1 VPTRE
6 FDLNIERLLENWT
19 VAHGLRELIAN
30 ALDEAALTG
39 TAEPEIAK
47 LDDGTWHIRDF
58 GRGLRYEHLTQ
69 KENGEKLANPEKV
82 VGKFGVGLKD
92 ALATFD
98 RRGVGVRIRSRFG
111 DITTAKQ
118 HKHGFGDVTTL
129 HAIIDEP
136 SEPDLVGTDVA
147 LSGVGDDDID
157 EAKSLFR
164 HYAGDE
170 VLEETPFG
178 VVLARPK
185 SAARIYVNGLSV
197 AEESNY
203 LFSYDITSPTKALR
217 AALNRERSNVGRTA
231 YTDRVKAIVLAATS
245 EAVASALAEDLS
257 KFETGRWHDEVQLVD
272 VGVHACQVL
281 NASGKVIFLT
291 PPELN
296 SARDFV
302 DRAKDDGYRVVVVP
316 QNIRRKLAGLVDI
329 TGAPIVDLER
339 YKAQWNE
346 SFVFSFVEPADLTP
360 DERAVFALTERILA
374 LRGGRPPKIRNILI
388 SETMRLGAS
397 GYSEASGIWEPKEGR
412 IVIKRDELRSVEAYG
427 GTLLHEVAH
436 ASSGAPDIS
445 AGFEDALTLE
455 TGRVVNEAITPDDS
469 A

>member
-1 VPTRE
+1 MRRRE
-6 FDLNIERLLENWT
+6 FDLNIERVLENWT
-19 VAHGLRELIAN
+19 VAHAIRELIAN

-39 TAEPEIAK
+39 TGESEIAK
-47 LDDGTWHIRDF
+47 DAEGRWHIRDF

-69 KENGEKLANPEKV
+69 NENREKLDNPEKV

-98 RRGVGVRIRSRFG
+98 RHGIGVLIRSRFG

-118 HKHGFGDVTTL
+118 AKHGFSDVTTL
-129 HAIIDEP
+129 HAVIDDP
-136 SEPDLVGTDVA
+136 SDPDMDGTDVA
-147 LSGVGDDDID
+147 LSGVTDGDV
-157 EAKSLFR
+157 EAAKSLFR

-170 VLEETPFG
+170 VLEETQFG

-185 SAARIYVNGLSV
+185 WAARIYVNGLRV
-197 AEESNY
+197 AEERNY

-245 EAVASALAEDLS
+245 ERVAIALADDLS

-281 NASGKVIFLT
+281 NATGKVIFLT
-291 PPELN
+291 PQELN

-302 DRAKDDGYRVVVVP
+302 DRARDDGYRVVVVP
-316 QNIRRKLAGLVDI
+316 QNIRRKLKDAVDV
-329 TGAPIVDLER
+329 TGQPIVDLER

-346 SFVFSFVEPADLTP
+346 SFQFSFVEPGELTA
-360 DERAVFALTERILA
+360 DERAIFDLADPILA
-374 LRGGRPPKIRNILI
+374 LRGGRPARVREILI
-388 SETMRLGAS
+388 STTMRIGAS
-397 GYSEASGIWEPKEGR
+397 GYAEAAGLWEPKEAR
-412 IVIKRDELRSVEAYG
+412 IIIKRDQLGSLEAFA
-427 GTLLHEVAH
+427 GTLLHEIAH
-436 ASSGAPDIS
+436 AVSGTPDIS
-445 AGFEDALTLE
+445 AGFEDALTGE
-455 TGRVVNEAITPDDS
+455 TGRVAHQALDPS
-469 A
+469 

>member
-1 VPTRE
+1 VTPRRE
-6 FDLNIERLLENWT
+6 FDLNIERVLENWT
-19 VAHGLRELIAN
+19 VAHAIRELIAN
-30 ALDEAALTG
+30 ALDEAALTA
-39 TAEPEIAK
+39 TQEPEIAR
-47 LDDGTWHIRDF
+47 DDAGRWHIRDF

-69 KENGEKLANPEKV
+69 NENREKLANPEKV

-111 DITTAKQ
+111 EITTAKQ
-118 HKHGFGDVTTL
+118 HKHGFADVTTL
-129 HAIIDEP
+129 HAVIDEP
-136 SEPDLVGTDVA
+136 SDPKMTGTDVELA
-147 LSGVGDDDID
+147 GAADDDVAA
-157 EAKSLFR
+157 AKSLFR

-170 VLEETPFG
+170 VLEETEYG

-185 SAARIYVNGLSV
+185 WAARIYVNGLRV
-197 AEESNY
+197 AEERNY

-217 AALNRERSNVGRTA
+217 AALNRERSNVGRSA
-231 YTDRVKAIVLAATS
+231 YTDRVKSIVLAATS
-245 EAVASALAEDLS
+245 EGVASALAEDLS

-291 PPELN
+291 PRELN

-302 DRAKDDGYRVVVVP
+302 DRARDDGYRVVVVP
-316 QNIRRKLAGLVDI
+316 QNIRRKLAGAVDI

-346 SFVFSFVEPADLTP
+346 SFEFSFVDPSELSSA
-360 DERAVFALTERILA
+360 ERAVFDRTDEVLE
-374 LRGGRPPKIRNILI
+374 LRGGRPATVRDILI
-388 SETMRLGAS
+388 STTMRIGAT
-397 GYSEASGIWEPKEGR
+397 GYAEASGVWEPKEGR
-412 IVIKRDELRSVEAYG
+412 IVIKRDQLATLDAYA

-436 ASSGAPDIS
+436 AVSGTSDVS
-445 AGFEDALTLE
+445 AGFEDALTADAGTVATRGLE
-455 TGRVVNEAITPDDS
+455 TR
-469 A
+469 